1 MSTDIDLDFGDRLQ
15 ALQHIKHTPASIMR
29 NGEWTRHNSGVYV
42 TPVPCDPVTGLCS
55 LDYEQADALGYFKLD
70 FLNVGVYQQVT
81 SPEHLTELMTRTPPW
96 HRLKEREFVEQ
107 VIHINAHWDLL
118 QRMPEAVDTIPRM
131 AMFLSVIRPAKRH
144 LAGKVWREVA
154 QTVWDKPQDNSYY
167 FKKSHAV
174 SYAHLVVVHMN
185 LIDLANQGN

>member
-1 MSTDIDLDFGDRLQ
+1 
-15 ALQHIKHTPASIMR
+15 
-29 NGEWTRHNSGVYV
+29 
-42 TPVPCDPVTGLCS
+42 
-55 LDYEQADALGYFKLD
+55 
-70 FLNVGVYQQVT
+70 VGVYQQVT
-81 SPEHLTELMTRTPPW
+81 SPEHLTQLMLRPPPW

-144 LAGKVWREVA
+144 LAGKVWRDVA
-154 QTVWDKPQDNSYY
+154 GTIWDKPQDNSYY

-174 SYAHLVVVHMN
+174 SYAHLVAVHMN
-185 LIDLANQGN
+185 LIDLADQGN